1 MADFLDKAIYVPDWE
16 SWREWL
22 EENHNREKE
31 VWVILYK
38 KHTGKTTLSYEECV
52 EGALCF
58 GWIDSVTRRIDENRH
73 AQKFTPR
80 KKKGTWAASNKK
92 RVERLMQQGLM
103 AEAGLE
109 SIRIAREN
117 GSWDT
122 RPLTEQTIEMS
133 EQFRTALEASPP
145 AYEFFN
151 SLAPS
156 YRKEY
161 IVWTATAKREETR
174 ERRVREALRLLG
186 EGKKLDEK

>member
-1 MADFLDKAIYVPDWE
+1 MADFLDRAVYVPDWE

-22 EENHNREKE
+22 HENHDREKE

-38 KHTGKTTLSYEECV
+38 KHTGKPTLSYEECV

-58 GWIDSVTRRIDENRH
+58 GWVDSAIRRIDGEKH

-80 KKKGTWAASNKK
+80 KVKGTWSTSNKK
-92 RVERLMQQGLM
+92 RVERLLKEGLM

-109 SIRIAREN
+109 SIRIAKEN

-122 RPLTEQTIEMS
+122 LPVAEQTIEMS
-133 EQFRTALEASPP
+133 EQFRAALEANPP

-151 SLAPS
+151 GLAPS

-161 IVWTATAKREETR
+161 IVWTATAKREQTR
-174 ERRVREALRLLG
+174 ERRVREALRLLS